1 VVPVIARAGDIERLV
16 DVAALGLLIEV
27 LTDPGLVIKV
37 EVVTVEEE
45 PVLFLETPFETILL
59 AVVPVLGKGYG
70 DGRNYQHRCQSSKQ
84 HYASHTHT
92 SCPERAMTCSR
103 SLVRIDD

>member
-1 VVPVIARAGDIERLV
+1 
-16 DVAALGLLIEV
+16 LIEV
-27 LTDPGLVIKV
+27 LTDPGLIIKV
-37 EVVTVEEE
+37 EVVIVEVVPIEKEPILFLEAVPVEEE
-45 PVLFLETPFETILL
+45 AVILETLFETILL

-84 HYASHTHT
+84 HNASHTHT
-92 SCPERAMTCSR
+92 SCPKRAITCSR